1 MQGQVLN
8 AAATSNQGV
17 ILGDDQIH
25 YTFTPTGWRDHS
37 LKARAGMRV
46 SFEVSG
52 DHAVGVYPERGA
64 VQPSATAPNAS
75 RPFPQSGNVNP
86 SASQPAYPQAPLPAA
101 SPTPATFTNP
111 ATRNV
116 PQTIYA
122 ASEEPTSQYPAG
134 QRYQSIRKLDIE
146 GIISSLLLMCL
157 GSLLTVI
164 FFPII
169 GAIIDLSLGESETV
183 GTIAALVMIF
193 PIMIGSIAIGLYG
206 GRVAGGLLN
215 AAVAGLLAALIM
227 AVVNFIMAQIVVDY
241 IRVMPFIG
249 DLLDNSQVGQL
260 LTEGTILLSLLTAFP
275 LFLSSALGGAIRNR
289 KMRG

>member
-25 YTFTPTGWRDHS
+25 YTFTQTGWRDHS

-64 VQPSATAPNAS
+64 VQPSATAHNSA

-86 SASQPAYPQAPLPAA
+86 SASQPAYPQAPLQAA
-101 SPTPATFTNP
+101 TPTP

-122 ASEEPTSQYPAG
+122 ASEEPTSQHSAG

-146 GIISSLLLMCL
+146 GIISSLLVMCL

-193 PIMIGSIAIGLYG
+193 PIMIGAIAIGLYG
-206 GRVAGGLLN
+206 GRIAGGLLN